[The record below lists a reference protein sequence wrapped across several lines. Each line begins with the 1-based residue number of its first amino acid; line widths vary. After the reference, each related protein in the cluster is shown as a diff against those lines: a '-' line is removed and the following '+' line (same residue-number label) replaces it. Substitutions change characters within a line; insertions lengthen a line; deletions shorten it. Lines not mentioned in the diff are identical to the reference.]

1 MTKTRKTRCLL
12 FLFAVMTVWL
22 FAASW
27 FPRQAST
34 QSRDEK
40 SIAREI
46 VYAYCWDQDL
56 SSKRLRNLLEE
67 LEDVSPESAN
77 KWREILSC
85 WKDASS
91 DMPLHYGAVPDDL
104 GDGLCLIVLGF
115 QLNPDGTMQKELIN
129 RLEAALESAER
140 YPDAY
145 LLCTGGGTAQ
155 NANITEAEAM
165 ARWLTEQGISEDR
178 IILENQSLT
187 TTQNAVFSSQ
197 ILARDYPQITKAAL
211 VSSDYHLP
219 WATILFQ
226 TQFILEELPL
236 TVVSNAACH
245 ASETISK
252 TTLLYYQSNG
262 ILEIAHLNKRKD
274 GNSSL
279 VIR

>member
-1 MTKTRKTRCLL
+1 MIKTRKTRCLL

-46 VYAYCWDQDL
+46 VYAYCWNQDL

-67 LEDVSPESAN
+67 LEDVSPESAS

-129 RLEAALESAER
+129 RLEAALESAEH

-165 ARWLTEQGISEDR
+165 ARWLTEQGISENR

-262 ILEIAHLNKRKD
+262 ILEIAHLN
-274 GNSSL
+274 
-279 VIR
+279 